1 MAPESVRT
9 TAPPTERGIDPSR
22 RQRSDAQRNV
32 VALVEAAKTVFAGS
46 GVDAPAKEITD
57 LAGVGVG
64 TLYRHFPR
72 RSDLIVAVL
81 QHEIDEC
88 VEAAAELGTT
98 LGPWE
103 ALMGWI
109 ERFTDFVGTKRGLAS
124 ALHSGDPAYDDLPQ
138 HLLDRLEPALQTL
151 LARAVDGGYARDDV
165 TAREVLTTIALHLSA
180 GPRRAAELQSAHDTS
195 VHGGTGSRCSHTV
208 VSHPRIGGPLPRP
221 EHAPAGPAPAPPT
234 RTAAQSSPAPNGSA
248 STRPAPAAPTAR
260 IRCGVTE
267 PRCRAAAR
275 AQLPRKPPAG
285 HRERRTCPRP
295 AAQPH
300 PAPSAARARHRH
312 AVPAGH
318 CQPGQLLPVASM
330 LSACAALTPWLVAA
344 HAAR

>member
-1 MAPESVRT
+1 MAPGSART
-9 TAPPTERGIDPSR
+9 TGSSTGRSVEPSR

-88 VEAAAELGTT
+88 IEAAEVLETT
-98 LGPWE
+98 HSPWE

-124 ALHSGDPAYDDLPQ
+124 ALHSGDPAYGDLPQ

-151 LARAVDGGYARDDV
+151 LARAVDGGYARDDFYGS
-165 TAREVLTTIALHLSA
+165 TRSPHDHRPHLSA
-180 GPRRAAELQSAHDTS
+180 GPQRATKLQPAHDRSVLGRTEVGHNSSRRWADRAAS
-195 VHGGTGSRCSHTV
+195 
-208 VSHPRIGGPLPRP
+208 
-221 EHAPAGPAPAPPT
+221 
-234 RTAAQSSPAPNGSA
+234 
-248 STRPAPAAPTAR
+248 
-260 IRCGVTE
+260 
-267 PRCRAAAR
+267 
-275 AQLPRKPPAG
+275 
-285 HRERRTCPRP
+285 
-295 AAQPH
+295 
-300 PAPSAARARHRH
+300 
-312 AVPAGH
+312 
-318 CQPGQLLPVASM
+318 
-330 LSACAALTPWLVAA
+330 
-344 HAAR
+344 

>member
-1 MAPESVRT
+1 MVPESVRT
-9 TAPPTERGIDPSR
+9 TAPPTGRGIDSSR
-22 RQRSDAQRNV
+22 RQRSDAKRNV

-88 VEAAAELGTT
+88 IEAAEEFGTT
-98 LGPWE
+98 LNPRE

-138 HLLDRLEPALQTL
+138 HLLDRLEPAFQTL

-165 TAREVLTTIALHLSA
+165 TAREVLMTIALICQPVRGEQPSFNQRMTRVFMDGL
-180 GPRRAAELQSAHDTS
+180 GRPR
-195 VHGGTGSRCSHTV
+195 
-208 VSHPRIGGPLPRP
+208 
-221 EHAPAGPAPAPPT
+221 PAPP
-234 RTAAQSSPAPNGSA
+234 AA
-248 STRPAPAAPTAR
+248 RPAPP
-260 IRCGVTE
+260 G
-267 PRCRAAAR
+267 
-275 AQLPRKPPAG
+275 QAG
-285 HRERRTCPRP
+285 
-295 AAQPH
+295 
-300 PAPSAARARHRH
+300 RARSSG
-312 AVPAGH
+312 P
-318 CQPGQLLPVASM
+318 P
-330 LSACAALTPWLVAA
+330 
-344 HAAR
+344 